1 VAPTARREY
10 GTGSITWLSSRRAR
24 LRVRVN
30 GESGQRSK
38 VVRVGHR
45 DHGGRGEAAAE
56 LENFARA
63 IQSEK
68 VQSENQVR
76 TVGEVLTAYI
86 EHCRRI
92 GRRQGTIESYEMV
105 AKRITAELKAKPI
118 DALTGHDF
126 DDFYGDLGKS
136 LGANTIR
143 QTHAVLHAAFDQAVK
158 WEWIAANPMTSATP
172 PGRFKPK
179 REALAM
185 GDVHRMIQRASN
197 PKELGGEGDLV
208 LAMAVIL
215 ATITGARRGELA
227 GLRWED
233 VDEDTCS
240 VRIERQWVPGK
251 SGQHLGP
258 PKSSDGPRTVVLGEV
273 GMALIIRYRRLMGE
287 LLNREP
293 NGWLLSHDAGT
304 TPLRAKAL
312 GAAISRLGTSLGI
325 EVSTHSFRRASAT
338 ELMASGVDVDTS
350 ARRLGHTTEVMLQ
363 SYVLGSDDR
372 AIAAAGTLE
381 TRLAARGLPLAELLP
396 VPE

>member
-1 VAPTARREY
+1 
-10 GTGSITWLSSRRAR
+10 
-24 LRVRVN
+24 
-30 GESGQRSK
+30 
-38 VVRVGHR
+38 VVRVAHR
-45 DHGGRGEAAAE
+45 DHGGRGEAATA
-56 LENFARA
+56 LEDFVRA
-63 IQSEK
+63 IESE
-68 VQSENQVR
+68 QIQLEHQVR
-76 TVGEVLTAYI
+76 TLGEVLTTYI

-92 GRRQGTIESYEMV
+92 GRRQATVESYEMV
-105 AKRITAELKAKPI
+105 AKRITMEMKETPI
-118 DALTGHDF
+118 NILTGHDF
-126 DDFYGDLGKS
+126 DEFYGGLGKI

-158 WEWIAANPMTSATP
+158 WGWVAANPMASATP

-185 GDVHRMIQRASN
+185 GDVYRMIQRASS

-208 LAMAVIL
+208 TAMAVIL

-233 VDEDTCS
+233 IDEDSCS
-240 VRIERQWVPGK
+240 LRIERQWVPGEG
-251 SGQHLGP
+251 GQYLGP

-273 GMALIIRYRRLMGE
+273 GMALITRYRHLIGE

-293 NGWLLSHDAGT
+293 KGWLLSHDAGT

-338 ELMASGVDVDTS
+338 ELVASGVDVDTS

-396 VPE
+396 VPQ